1 MGITDI
7 HYPLSLFS
15 ENFDKAIRA
24 YREFMDEEE
33 KSINSLKL
41 EEIRDSTNESVPI
54 NLERRQIKKTLPELI
69 AMTATE
75 YGIDPLELYGKSK
88 NRNASAARK
97 ALILLSMEHTVI
109 TRREIAIELGV
120 TETAITKMI
129 ARGVEDQR
137 DRKERMAKCHCQA

>member
-7 HYPLSLFS
+7 HFPLSLFS
-15 ENFDKAIRA
+15 ENPDKAIKA

-33 KSINSLKL
+33 QSINSLKL
-41 EEIRDSTNESVPI
+41 EELRDGNKESVPI
-54 NLERRQIKKTLPELI
+54 KLERGQIKKTLPELI
-69 AMTATE
+69 AITATQ

-97 ALILLSMEHTVI
+97 ALILLSMEHTLI
-109 TRREIAIELGV
+109 TGREIAIELGV